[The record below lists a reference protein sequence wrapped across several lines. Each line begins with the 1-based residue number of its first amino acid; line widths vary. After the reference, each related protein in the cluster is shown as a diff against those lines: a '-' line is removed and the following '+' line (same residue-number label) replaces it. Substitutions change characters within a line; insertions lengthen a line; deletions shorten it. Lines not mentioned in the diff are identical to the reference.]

1 MLTRRPPAEGYA
13 WLKYGDDGKEFEA
26 SLADVRLVAVLEG

>member
-1 MLTRRPPAEGYA
+1 M
-13 WLKYGDDGKEFEA
+13 KYGDDGKEFEA